1 MTLTGKQGPR
11 CPRVGLR
18 MHPTSTLCVHSCL
31 PSGPRSGQASSHLTW
46 ALRLCPQMHLPLTGC
61 EGYRPVRTGRHTG
74 TRGTGYHGAL
84 WVGWE
89 QLVHFQNTCVQGEQL
104 HALMAAR
111 TMGQTSPMLGLWT
124 KQDPEPTLLRRPHP
138 RHPTGPGLELLSGP
152 HCACWCGR
160 TLPSSAGPLHL
171 HKVPN
176 SSSSG
181 S

>member
-1 MTLTGKQGPR
+1 
-11 CPRVGLR
+11 
-18 MHPTSTLCVHSCL
+18 
-31 PSGPRSGQASSHLTW
+31 
-46 ALRLCPQMHLPLTGC
+46 MHLPLTGC

-104 HALMAAR
+104 HALMAAG

-124 KQDPEPTLLRRPHP
+124 KQDPEPRLLRRPHP

-181 S
+181 SGGPRGRAQGTGNMYVCDPETGRATRGPQDRHTEPLPLGGWGG